1 MKKIKYI
8 LNNKWSVFI
17 LSSIIMFGI
26 TLGILL
32 LSQNY
37 MIPDNDITLSMN
49 LKLSIVISLA
59 CGLVITFTSI
69 GIEKSNRYHEMADIV
84 EKMIMDNDDRNK
96 TYNKLMEL
104 YEFKF
109 HHRNRELYKMFQVRY
124 NSPNLSPRPK
134 PKLK

>member
-8 LNNKWSVFI
+8 LNNKWLVFI

-32 LSQNY
+32 LSQEY
-37 MIPDNDITLSMN
+37 MSDNDISLSMKI
-49 LKLSIVISLA
+49 KLSIIISLA

-69 GIEKSNRYHEMADIV
+69 GNEKSNRYHEMADIV
-84 EKMIMDNDDRNK
+84 EKMIMDNDDRDK

-124 NSPNLSPRPK
+124 NSPNSSPRPR